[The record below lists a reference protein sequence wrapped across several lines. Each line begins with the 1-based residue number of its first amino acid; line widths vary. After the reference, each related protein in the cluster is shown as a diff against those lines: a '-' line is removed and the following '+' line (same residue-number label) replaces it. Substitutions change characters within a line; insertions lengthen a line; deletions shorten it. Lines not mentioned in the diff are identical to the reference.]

1 MCVFVGVTVSVGVE
15 VAVGRTVTVGKVV
28 TVGKAVAV
36 DEGSDVAVGGGIA
49 TEVQEIVEAKRII
62 VPASV
67 CHFIFYLTGFVL
79 VKRELGET
87 LASRNVV
94 DVKRE
99 DLGGFPPCS
108 NPRLA

>member
-1 MCVFVGVTVSVGVE
+1 MGVCVGVFVGVTVSVGVE
-15 VAVGRTVTVGKVV
+15 VAVGRTVTVGK
-28 TVGKAVAV
+28 AVEV
-36 DEGSDVAVGGGIA
+36 DEGSDVVVGGGIA

-94 DVKRE
+94 DVKRT
-99 DLGGFPPCS
+99 DLGGFPQ
-108 NPRLA
+108 